1 MDKTAMGPSLGVLC
15 RIRDIQRSVAAFE
28 QAFTRVY
35 GLSLNEGMV
44 LCSLSQ
50 GEPLSAGQL
59 GELLG
64 LSASNASKVL
74 AAAEH
79 KGLVERSLG
88 TTDRRQMYFSLTASG
103 YALLAHIREGMRAG
117 EVECPELL
125 RPLAGGGCGTR

>member
-1 MDKTAMGPSLGVLC
+1 MDTTAMGPSLGVLR

-28 QAFTRVY
+28 QAFTRAY

-44 LCSLSQ
+44 LCSLSHA
-50 GEPLSAGQL
+50 EHPLSSGQL

-64 LSASNASKVL
+64 LSASNASKVI

-88 TTDRRQMYFSLTASG
+88 TADRRQMYFALTPSG
-103 YALLAHIREGMRAG
+103 CALLARIRTGG
-117 EVECPELL
+117 VECPELL
-125 RPLAGGGCGTR
+125 RPLMGSGCGAAQ

>member
-1 MDKTAMGPSLGVLC
+1 MGPSMGVLC

-28 QAFTRVY
+28 QAFTQAY

-50 GEPLSAGQL
+50 GESLSSGQL

-88 TTDRRQMYFSLTASG
+88 TADRRQMYFSLTPSG
-103 YALLAHIREGMRAG
+103 HALLARIREGG
-117 EVECPELL
+117 VECPALL
-125 RPLAGGGCGTR
+125 RPLMGGTCGERR